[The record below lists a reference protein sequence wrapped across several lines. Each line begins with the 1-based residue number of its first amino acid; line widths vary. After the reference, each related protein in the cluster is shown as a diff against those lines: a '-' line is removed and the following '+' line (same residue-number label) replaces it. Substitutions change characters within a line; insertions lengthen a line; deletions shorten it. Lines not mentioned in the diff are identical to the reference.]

1 VTTDKRSPQL
11 VPDRLA
17 DALQQTLLFQ
27 GIDRELVQQ
36 LAGHA
41 HRQTFAA
48 GAIIFLEGDATPGF
62 YFIEHGWIK
71 IVKISA
77 EGREQILQIWG
88 PSDLFGGVTAFVD
101 QPAPATAIALE
112 ATGLWLL
119 PRHALHEHLL
129 REPTFALRLIEFM
142 AQRLSEM
149 ITLVS
154 DLSLRS
160 LTARLARRLL
170 ENAVDDVV
178 ARQRWATQAE
188 MSARLGAAPDVVNRA
203 LRALVEEGI
212 IELSRQQIRIVDH
225 QRLQALAISER

>member
-1 VTTDKRSPQL
+1 M
-11 VPDRLA
+11 
-17 DALQQTLLFQ
+17 
-27 GIDRELVQQ
+27 
-36 LAGHA
+36 
-41 HRQTFAA
+41 
-48 GAIIFLEGDATPGF
+48 EGDTAPGF

-71 IVKISA
+71 IVTIST
-77 EGREQILQIWG
+77 EGREQILYIWG
-88 PSDLFGGVTAFVD
+88 PGDLFGGVTAFVD

-178 ARQRWATQAE
+178 QRQRWATQAE
-188 MSARLGAAPDVVNRA
+188 MSARLAAAPDVVNRA
-203 LRALVEEGI
+203 LRALVEDGI
-212 IELSRQQIRIVDH
+212 IELSRQQIRIVDR
-225 QRLQALAISER
+225 QRLQVLAASER